1 MIFRWFRAR
10 ATMALAPLPAVLL
23 LAVTG
28 CGTSDPG
35 SALSRPE
42 TMRYFP
48 GIRDDRPG
56 TDYRIGAFDLINI
69 TVFRSKDLSLDN
81 VQVDASGR
89 ILFPLI
95 GSVMAAGRTTAE
107 LSKDI
112 ADRLS
117 TKYLQ
122 NPQVSVVVAE
132 SVTQK
137 VTVEGS
143 VVEAGVYELKGQTT
157 LLQAVAMAKGPS
169 PVAKLGRV
177 AVFRRIDGR
186 RAAAVFDI
194 DAIRRGAMDDPEILG
209 NDVVVVG
216 ISNVKGVFREV
227 LSTLPAL
234 AVFRY
239 F

>member
-1 MIFRWFRAR
+1 M
-10 ATMALAPLPAVLL
+10 MAVAPVAIVPVVSLTLAA
-23 LAVTG
+23 
-28 CGTSDPG
+28 CGTSNPG

-42 TMRYFP
+42 TMQYFS
-48 GIRDDRPG
+48 GIRDDRPA
-56 TDYRIGAFDLINI
+56 TDYRIGAFDLINV
-69 TVFRSKDLSLDN
+69 TVFRVKDLSLEN

-95 GSVMAAGRTTAE
+95 GSVEAAGRTTAQ

-122 NPQVSVVVAE
+122 HPQVSVVVAE

-169 PVAKLGRV
+169 PVAKLKRV
-177 AVFRRIDGR
+177 AVFRRIDGQ

-216 ISNVKGVFREV
+216 ISNVKGVFREM

-234 AVFRY
+234 AVFRV